1 MMLCGIKGAN
11 SVAKLLNSYL
21 IRNFYGFFLNFIRPF
36 LAKAIIK
43 QACHCSFG
51 LSKWFLIPRF

>member
-21 IRNFYGFFLNFIRPF
+21 IRNFYGFYFSLFLVFNSLCLGGTNVSDR
-36 LAKAIIK
+36 K
-43 QACHCSFG
+43 CDCNDG
-51 LSKWFLIPRF
+51 Y

>member
-21 IRNFYGFFLNFIRPF
+21 IRNFYGFYFSLFLVFNSLCLGGTIVSDR
-36 LAKAIIK
+36 K
-43 QACHCSFG
+43 CDCNDG
-51 LSKWFLIPRF
+51 Y